1 MLALPEMWFTSY
13 FTELDFDVVPWKR
26 IPLFMKKCSSSS
38 EVLFPLQIQLWYYR
52 LHLLA
57 IDFLVSISSIHHQS
71 QKEYI

>member
-1 MLALPEMWFTSY
+1 
-13 FTELDFDVVPWKR
+13 
-26 IPLFMKKCSSSS
+26 MKKCSSSS